1 METKVNVVGSA
12 KSSNEQKRRPRIRL
26 AGFWLEEL
34 GFTADCLATVE
45 YAKGQIAIKR
55 QGSGIDTYNQ
65 VVKSIRTSQTR
76 LLQVK
81 TEVHNKKRTA
91 HLEVKGFWLEEWG
104 FQIGSVILVQYTY
117 GLIKIRLLDLDKL
130 TTRGLL

>member
-1 METKVNVVGSA
+1 METKVNIVGSA

-45 YAKGQIAIKR
+45 YTKGQISIKR
-55 QGSGIDTYNQ
+55 QGVGIDIYNQ
-65 VVKSIRTSQTR
+65 VVKSIRISQTG

-81 TEVHNKKRTA
+81 TEVHNQKRTA
-91 HLEVKGFWLEEWG
+91 HLEVKGFWLEELG
-104 FQIGSVILVQYTY
+104 FQIGSVIVVQYTY

>member
-12 KSSNEQKRRPRIRL
+12 KSNNEQKRRPRIRL
-26 AGFWLEEL
+26 AGFWLEEI

-45 YAKGQIAIKR
+45 YAKGQIIIKR
-55 QGSGIDTYNQ
+55 QGVGINTYNQ
-65 VVKSIRTSQTR
+65 VVKSIRTSKAK

-81 TEVHNKKRTA
+81 AGLHNKKRTA
-91 HLEVKGFWLEEWG
+91 HLEVKGFWLEELG
-104 FQIGSVILVQYTY
+104 FQIGSVIVVQYTY